1 MFSSV
6 LLFLYWELLPLKHS
20 LTKIS
25 DLYSPEKFINAC
37 LEEMG
42 VITIQDDTM
51 KVLIEFASQEH
62 NQPITASINDRQ
74 RIAETLQMI
83 ASTKEFQRS

>member
-1 MFSSV
+1 
-6 LLFLYWELLPLKHS
+6 
-20 LTKIS
+20 
-25 DLYSPEKFINAC
+25 
-37 LEEMG
+37 MG

-62 NQPITASINDRQ
+62 DQTTSASINDRQ

-83 ASTKEFQRS
+83 ASRKEFQRS